1 MWLCW
6 IVLYDGIPKF
16 MFPLNKTPRNTY
28 EESSV
33 ASCSHVFLL
42 SAVFHSDITVFRN
55 LRLRAVPDLFRFGR
69 QTVAEV
75 ERWPRINVFPRSRR
89 RRGWPQRC
97 VYACVALCLDAAT
110 DFSRITL
117 LIYKNYVFGFE
128 LAVAV
133 GSRIFVM
140 VFFVNSGNILLVV
153 VTDII
158 FGEEKL
164 LYRGQILGINY
175 LIIRG

>member
-1 MWLCW
+1 
-6 IVLYDGIPKF
+6 
-16 MFPLNKTPRNTY
+16 
-28 EESSV
+28 
-33 ASCSHVFLL
+33 
-42 SAVFHSDITVFRN
+42 
-55 LRLRAVPDLFRFGR
+55 
-69 QTVAEV
+69 
-75 ERWPRINVFPRSRR
+75 
-89 RRGWPQRC
+89 